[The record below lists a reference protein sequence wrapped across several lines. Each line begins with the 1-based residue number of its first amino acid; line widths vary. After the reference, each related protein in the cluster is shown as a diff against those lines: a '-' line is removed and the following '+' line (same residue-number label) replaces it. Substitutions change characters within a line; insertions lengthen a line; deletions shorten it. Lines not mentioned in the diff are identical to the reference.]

1 MSIVLMFLSLKVLS
15 LLTYMPVVCI
25 HKSFVWVLKNVFNL
39 LSVFKELCHEIN
51 RIQTVRATTNLSE
64 TEN

>member
-1 MSIVLMFLSLKVLS
+1 
-15 LLTYMPVVCI
+15 MPVVCI
-25 HKSFVWVLKNVFNL
+25 HKSFVWVVKNVFNL

-51 RIQTVRATTNLSE
+51 RIQTVRATTDLSE

>member
-1 MSIVLMFLSLKVLS
+1 
-15 LLTYMPVVCI
+15 MPVVCI
-25 HKSFVWVLKNVFNL
+25 HKSFVWVVKNVFNL
-39 LSVFKELCHEIN
+39 LSVFKELSHEIN